1 VHSAVNGV
9 DATLRRLRSQGLD
22 AEVAA
27 RCTHPFGP
35 VFTAR
40 AGMLEER
47 GLIAP
52 GQRMEELVVVRAT
65 RPVLASV
72 RLDVA

>member
-1 VHSAVNGV
+1 P
-9 DATLRRLRSQGLD
+9 LRQLRAAGLD

-27 RCTHPFGP
+27 RCTHPFGR

-40 AGMLEER
+40 AAMLEQR

-52 GQRMEELVVVRAT
+52 GQRSEELVVVRAR
-65 RPVLASV
+65 RPMVSDLTLGEPTA
-72 RLDVA
+72 A